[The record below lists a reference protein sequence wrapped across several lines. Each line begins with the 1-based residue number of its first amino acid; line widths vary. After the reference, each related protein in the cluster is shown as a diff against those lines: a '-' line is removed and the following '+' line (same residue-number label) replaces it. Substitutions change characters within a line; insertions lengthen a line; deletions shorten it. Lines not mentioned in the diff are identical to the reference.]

1 MSSLSSPTTGMRE
14 KPERRNSDMACRR
27 VFSQVVTTM
36 SVRGTMTSR
45 TTVSLS
51 SNTEWIMSRSSSSM
65 TAVSPAMSSRSRSS
79 ASLWNGPSR

>member
-1 MSSLSSPTTGMRE
+1 M
-14 KPERRNSDMACRR
+14 NSDMACRR
-27 VFSQVVTTM
+27 VLSWLIVTM

-45 TTVSLS
+45 TTVSPS
-51 SNTEWIMSRSSSSM
+51 SKTEWIISRSPSSM